1 MIVIASGYFDPLHAG
16 HVEYLVKAKQL
27 GHELWVI
34 VNNDEQAKLKKGYS
48 ALDEMSRFMIVSN
61 LKPVDRVI
69 LSIDTDGS
77 VCETL
82 KEILKSVP
90 LGECLFAKG
99 GDRFAVEIPEAKTG
113 ITIVDGLGEKI
124 DSSTRIRDVLR
135 DATRK

>member
-61 LKPVDRVI
+61 LKVDRVI

-124 DSSTRIRDVLR
+124 DSSTRLNN
-135 DATRK
+135 ATRNNTL

>member
-16 HVEYLVKAKQL
+16 HVEYLVKAKKL
-27 GHELWVI
+27 GSELWVI

-48 ALDEMSRFMIVSN
+48 ALSEKARTYIVEN

-82 KEILKSVP
+82 KEILKSIP

-113 ITIVDGLGEKI
+113 ITVVDGLGEKI
-124 DSSTRIRDVLR
+124 DSSTRLNN
-135 DATRK
+135 ATRNNTL